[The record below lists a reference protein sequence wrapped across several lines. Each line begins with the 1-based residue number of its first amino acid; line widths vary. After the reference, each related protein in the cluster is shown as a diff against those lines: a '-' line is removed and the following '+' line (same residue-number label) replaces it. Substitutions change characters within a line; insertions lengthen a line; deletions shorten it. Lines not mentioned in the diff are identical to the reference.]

1 MLELNNIIN
10 ELKLNNGCNIDVS
23 LNVKKLHDGYM
34 VSINGHEK
42 IIDLN
47 NGLNDYITQK
57 NIFDAITEKKQAIKQ
72 LKELNHKSAF
82 YIGLWLNDKKLYIDI
97 SINILSKYKA
107 IAQGVKN
114 LQYAIYDL
122 KNGCDIELKK
132 DVYIIYKYDVKKNDF
147 IYLKECINPT
157 DAIDYL
163 KISKNH
169 FYNIMQKT
177 IDNFNIS
184 NLYLNKYAIIKE
196 DAFIRDLQ

>member
-1 MLELNNIIN
+1 MLELNNVIN
-10 ELKLNNGCNIDVS
+10 ELKLNNGCNIDAS
-23 LNVKKLHDGYM
+23 LNVKKIHDGYM

-42 IIDLN
+42 IIDIN
-47 NGLNDYITQK
+47 NINDINTQK
-57 NIFDAITEKKQAIKQ
+57 EIYKAITEKKQAIKR

-82 YIGLWLNDKKLYIDI
+82 YIGLWLNDNKLYVDI

-114 LQYAIYDL
+114 LQYAIYDV

-132 DVYIIYKYDVKKNDF
+132 DVYIIYKYDVKRNDF
-147 IYLKECINPT
+147 IYIKECITPT